1 MKTTK
6 LFASIL
12 SAGLAL
18 CLFAGCAK
26 DTTSDKDSPDV
37 EEIEVIRTVE
47 PLSGDAKQSENN
59 GDWKVDLPQAQ
70 SQVTTTTKSAETQNK
85 ETTTTTKKSTIAQ
98 QMESATQQKTQK
110 QVWTQSSSRTYASTT
125 TKAATTTTKAATTQ
139 KATPERDEKAY
150 DNHSPS
156 CDYYQGYHKSNH
168 KGYRGKH
175 QVRNGMDRHFLN
187 T

>member
-37 EEIEVIRTVE
+37 EEIEVVRTAE
-47 PLSGDAKQSENN
+47 SLSGDAKQSENN

-85 ETTTTTKKSTIAQ
+85 ETTTTTKKSTIALPLQ
-98 QMESATQQKTQK
+98 PRQPQRLLLRRLQRPQLSLRQPLPVLRLLPRLPQK
-110 QVWTQSSSRTYASTT
+110 QPQRLPREAPR
-125 TKAATTTTKAATTQ
+125 Q
-139 KATPERDEKAY
+139 ERYGQAFPKY
-150 DNHSPS
+150 I
-156 CDYYQGYHKSNH
+156 
-168 KGYRGKH
+168 
-175 QVRNGMDRHFLN
+175 N

>member
-1 MKTTK
+1 MKTTR

-59 GDWKVDLPQAQ
+59 GDWP
-70 SQVTTTTKSAETQNK
+70 
-85 ETTTTTKKSTIAQ
+85 
-98 QMESATQQKTQK
+98 
-110 QVWTQSSSRTYASTT
+110 
-125 TKAATTTTKAATTQ
+125 
-139 KATPERDEKAY
+139 
-150 DNHSPS
+150 
-156 CDYYQGYHKSNH
+156 G
-168 KGYRGKH
+168 
-175 QVRNGMDRHFLN
+175 
-187 T
+187 

>member
-37 EEIEVIRTVE
+37 EEIEVVRTAE
-47 PLSGDAKQSENN
+47 SLSGDAKQSENN

-110 QVWTQSSSRTYASTT
+110 QVWTQPSSRTYASTT
-125 TKAATTTTKAATTQ
+125 TKAATTTKATTKATEGST
-139 KATPERDEKAY
+139 KAGTVWTGI
-150 DNHSPS
+150 S
-156 CDYYQGYHKSNH
+156 
-168 KGYRGKH
+168 
-175 QVRNGMDRHFLN
+175 
-187 T
+187 

>member
-37 EEIEVIRTVE
+37 EEIEVIRTAE
-47 PLSGDAKQSENN
+47 SLSDDAKQSENN

-85 ETTTTTKKSTIAQ
+85 ETTTTTKK
-98 QMESATQQKTQK
+98 K
-110 QVWTQSSSRTYASTT
+110 
-125 TKAATTTTKAATTQ
+125 
-139 KATPERDEKAY
+139 
-150 DNHSPS
+150 
-156 CDYYQGYHKSNH
+156 
-168 KGYRGKH
+168 
-175 QVRNGMDRHFLN
+175 
-187 T
+187 